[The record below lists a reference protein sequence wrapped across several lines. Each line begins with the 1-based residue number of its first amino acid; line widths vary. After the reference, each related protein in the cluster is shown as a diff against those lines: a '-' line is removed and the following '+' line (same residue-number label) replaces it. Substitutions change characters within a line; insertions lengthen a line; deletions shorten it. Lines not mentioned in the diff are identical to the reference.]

1 MSAVLLSSSRPLR
14 NYFQR
19 LSQIFAVL
27 TAFVLPL
34 STAALMIF
42 FTATVLCCLL
52 AGDCYE
58 KYLILRY
65 NPMALMFI
73 LFFALFFFGFSYTSV
88 QWPIAFHT
96 LIKYSKF
103 LLGFFLFS
111 TFRHEKTANIA
122 FFAFLLAATLTLL
135 FSFIKFFSHLDL
147 LHRFVSDSG
156 VFKDHIFTGFLL
168 AFTSYCFAV
177 FAFSIKKSWRYLF
190 ILLFLVAAYNVLF
203 INLSRSG
210 YVVLFSLLLL
220 LAWQKFSGKGL
231 FAGLLIAVFLCG
243 GLLFL
248 PANFKERFNLA
259 HSEIIQYKN
268 GSFDTSVG
276 LRLEFYNNSLKLL
289 KEHPWIGT
297 GTGSFAQDYL
307 AVAQDKHFAT
317 QNPHNEYLN
326 IAVQFGLLG
335 VVVLLGMFIV
345 HAWTSLRLQGMRQ
358 HFAQAILVSIAV
370 GSLFNSWLMDV
381 TQGCFYV
388 FFTALLFAG
397 LPYKSKDNVSGI
409 LQSHD
414 RDQ

>member
-1 MSAVLLSSSRPLR
+1 MSRDVLTSSRPLR
-14 NYFQR
+14 DYFQR

-42 FTATVLCCLL
+42 FSATVLCCLF
-52 AGDCYE
+52 AGNWYE

-65 NPMALMFI
+65 NPMALMFV
-73 LFFALFFFGFSYTSV
+73 LFFALFLIGLSYTSV
-88 QWPIAFHT
+88 QWPIALHT
-96 LIKYSKF
+96 LTKYSKF

-111 TFRHEKTANIA
+111 TFRDEKTARNA
-122 FFAFLLAATLTLL
+122 FFAFLLAASVTLGLSLL
-135 FSFIKFFSHLDL
+135 KFFGHWDF

-177 FAFSIKKSWRYLF
+177 FAFSIKNAWRWLF
-190 ILLFLVAAYNVLF
+190 ALLFLIAAYDVLF

-220 LAWQKFSGKGL
+220 LAWQQYAWKGL
-231 FAGLLIAVFLCG
+231 LAGLLISIFLCG

-259 HSEIIQYKN
+259 HSEITQYKQ
-268 GSFDTSVG
+268 GSFDTSIG
-276 LRLEFYNNSLKLL
+276 LRLEFYHNSFKLL

-297 GTGSFAQDYL
+297 GTGSFARDYL
-307 AVAQDKHFAT
+307 AVAQNKQFAT
-317 QNPHNEYLN
+317 RNPHNEYLN

-335 VVVLLGMFIV
+335 TVILLSMFIV
-345 HAWTSLRLQGMRQ
+345 HAWTSFRLQGLRQ
-358 HFAQAILVSIAV
+358 YFAQAVLISIAV

-388 FFTALLFAG
+388 IFTALLFAG
-397 LPYKSKDNVSGI
+397 FSYKEKDKVISSTRGI
-409 LQSHD
+409 
-414 RDQ
+414 

>member
-1 MSAVLLSSSRPLR
+1 MSVDSFASARPLR
-14 NYFQR
+14 DYFQR
-19 LSQIFAVL
+19 LSQIFAVM

-42 FTATVLCCLL
+42 FSATVLCCLL
-52 AGDCYE
+52 AGNWYE

-73 LFFALFFFGFSYTSV
+73 LFFALFLIGLSYTSV
-88 QWPIAFHT
+88 QWPIALHT
-96 LIKYSKF
+96 LTKYSKF

-111 TFRHEKTANIA
+111 TFRHEKTARFA
-122 FFAFLLAATLTLL
+122 FFAFLVAASLTLL
-135 FSFIKFFSHLDL
+135 FSFIKFFGHSDF
-147 LHRFVSDSG
+147 LHRFGSDSG

-168 AFTSYCFAV
+168 AFTSYCYAV
-177 FAFSIKKSWRYLF
+177 FAFSIKNAWRWLF
-190 ILLFLVAAYNVLF
+190 VVLFLVAAYNVLF

-220 LAWQKFSGKGL
+220 LASQLYAWKGL
-231 FAGLLIAVFLCG
+231 LAGLLISIFLCG

-259 HSEIIQYKN
+259 HSEITQYEH
-268 GSFDTSVG
+268 GRFATSVG
-276 LRLEFYNNSLKLL
+276 LRLEFYHNSLKLL
-289 KEHPWIGT
+289 KEHPWLGT

-307 AVAQDKHFAT
+307 TITQKKQFAT

-335 VVVLLGMFIV
+335 FVILLGMFIT
-345 HAWTSLRLQGMRQ
+345 HAWTSFRLPGMRQ
-358 HFAQAILVSIAV
+358 YLAQAVLVSIAL

-388 FFTALLFAG
+388 IFTALLFAG
-397 LPYKSKDNVSGI
+397 LSHKSKDRI
-409 LQSHD
+409 LK
-414 RDQ
+414 

>member
-1 MSAVLLSSSRPLR
+1 MSADALTSSRVLR
-14 NYFQR
+14 DYFLR
-19 LSQIFAVL
+19 LSQIFAVI

-52 AGDCYE
+52 AGNWRE
-58 KYLILRY
+58 KYLNLRY

-73 LFFALFFFGFSYTSV
+73 LFFALFLIGLSYTSAP
-88 QWPIAFHT
+88 WPMALHT
-96 LIKYSKF
+96 LTKYSKF

-111 TFRHEKTANIA
+111 TFRHEKTARYA
-122 FFAFLLAATLTLL
+122 FFAFLLAASVTLV
-135 FSFIKFFSHLDL
+135 FSLIKFFGHSDF
-147 LHRFVSDSG
+147 LHRFAFDSG

-177 FAFSIKKSWRYLF
+177 FAFAIKNVWRWLF
-190 ILLFLVAAYNVLF
+190 VILFLVAAYNVLF

-220 LAWQKFSGKGL
+220 LAWQHYSWKGL
-231 FAGLLIAVFLCG
+231 LAGLLIAIFLCG

-248 PANFKERFNLA
+248 PANFKERFNLVQ
-259 HSEIIQYKN
+259 SEITQYKH
-268 GSFDTSVG
+268 GSFATSVG
-276 LRLEFYNNSLKLL
+276 LRLEFYHNSFKLL

-307 AVAQDKHFAT
+307 AVAHDKQFAT
-317 QNPHNEYLN
+317 RNPHNEYLN

-335 VVVLLGMFIV
+335 SIILLGMFIV
-345 HAWTSLRLQGMRQ
+345 HAWTSFRLQGLRQ
-358 HFAQAILVSIAV
+358 YFAQAVLVSIAA
-370 GSLFNSWLMDV
+370 GALFNSWLMDV

-388 FFTALLFAG
+388 IFTALLFAG
-397 LPYKSKDNVSGI
+397 FSYKEKDKAISSTSG
-409 LQSHD
+409 S
-414 RDQ
+414 